1 MLLSRLKT
9 LTSVAVLAFASLTAA
24 HAADPLKAGFVYI
37 GPTGDH
43 GWTYSHDQGRKML
56 EEQSGGKVKT
66 AFVESVQET
75 ADAERVFRDLA
86 QKGNKVIFGTSFGYM
101 NQMLKVAKAFPKTT
115 FMHATGYKTAP
126 NLGIYDVRTYEG
138 AYMLGVVAG
147 KMSKNNKV
155 GYVASIPI
163 PEVIR
168 NIDAFTI
175 GARSVNPKITTNV
188 IWINSWFDPGKERE
202 AALALISQGCDVLM
216 QNTDSPAVVQ
226 AAQEKGVLAFGWD
239 SDMSKFGGKA
249 QLAAS
254 VLNWGVIYKKTLDEV
269 QAGTW
274 KTGDLWWGVKEGA
287 VNIEAFGPAVPADV
301 KKLAEQRRDAIKAG
315 KLHPVG
321 ILADK
326 RASTAPDIPTLKE
339 GGVNNVVLS
348 AWIGLLAPA
357 KTPQPVIDKLNQS
370 VKTMLQSPDMKA
382 KLQEAGM
389 ESAVDE
395 AKPLQQVISEE
406 IKIHAELV
414 KAAGL
419 VPQ

>member
-9 LTSVAVLAFASLTAA
+9 LTSVAVLALASLTAA

-101 NQMLKVAKAFPKTT
+101 NQMLKVAKAYPKTI
-115 FMHATGYKTAP
+115 FMHATGYKTAK

-202 AALALISQGCDVLM
+202 AALAHIAQGADVLM

-226 AAQEKGVLAFGWD
+226 TAQEKGVMGFGWD
-239 SDMSKFGGKA
+239 SDMTKFGGKA
-249 QLAAS
+249 HLAAS
-254 VLNWGVIYKKTLDEV
+254 VLNWGVVYKKVTDEV
-269 QAGTW
+269 EAGTW
-274 KTGDLWWGVKEGA
+274 KTGSLWWGVKEGA
-287 VNIEAFGPAVPADV
+287 VDIDHFAADLPADV
-301 KKLAEQRRDAIKAG
+301 KKLVEERRDAIKAD
-315 KLHPVG
+315 KLHPFTG
-321 ILADK
+321 
-326 RASTAPDIPTLKE
+326 PLKDQSGKE
-339 GGVNNVVLS
+339 
-348 AWIGLLAPA
+348 LLA
-357 KTPQPVIDKLNQS
+357 
-370 VKTMLQSPDMKA
+370 
-382 KLQEAGM
+382 AGK
-389 ESAVDE
+389 SYTDE
-395 AKPLQQVISEE
+395 ELL
-406 IKIHAELV
+406 KINYYVEGV
-414 KAAGL
+414 
-419 VPQ
+419 